1 MFGRLA
7 EVGVQHVIFNLS
19 GVHDVS
25 NLETLGRDVLPQ
37 VHAIEAA
44 AI

>member
-1 MFGRLA
+1 
-7 EVGVQHVIFNLS
+7 VQHVIFNLS
-19 GVHDVS
+19 DVHDVR